1 MTFKEAVNKILSVE
15 QKTELKELFTFNT
28 PTPVIAPENTPVA
41 EPVVMGEAKLVDGT
55 IVKYDT
61 PELVIGSMITVVTPD
76 GEFPAP
82 AGEHTLENGTV
93 VTVDETGK
101 VIEIATKEEETPET
115 PEVVVEAAAPVAMA
129 VTPEEKQAIIDE
141 VMAMFEPRLKAL
153 EDAIL
158 VSQASSSELQSK
170 FSEFGKL
177 LDLPTNEP
185 TKVVENKFQSKLNKI
200 KQFNK

>member
-15 QKTELKELFTFNT
+15 QKTELKDLFNFNT
-28 PTPVIAPENTPVA
+28 TVPVIAPENTPVA
-41 EPVVMGEAKLVDGT
+41 EPVVMGEAKLMDGT
-55 IVKYDT
+55 VVKYDT

-82 AGEHTLENGTV
+82 VGEHTLEDGTV
-93 VTVDETGK
+93 ITVDETGK
-101 VIEIATKEEETPET
+101 VIEIEAKEET
-115 PEVVVEAAAPVAMA
+115 PEVVVEPVAPVVMA
-129 VTPEEKQAIIDE
+129 VTPEEKQAIMDE
-141 VMAMFEPRLKAL
+141 VIAMFEPRLKAL

-158 VSQASSSELQSK
+158 VSQSASSELQNK

-200 KQFNK
+200 NQYNK

>member
-1 MTFKEAVNKILSVE
+1 MTFKEAVNKILSAE
-15 QKTELKELFTFNT
+15 QKAELKGLFTFNT
-28 PTPVIAPENTPVA
+28 PVPVVEPENAPVA
-41 EPVVMGEAKLVDGT
+41 EPVIMGEAKLVDGT

-101 VIEIATKEEETPET
+101 VIEIATKEEETPE
-115 PEVVVEAAAPVAMA
+115 VVVEAAAPVAMA

-141 VMAMFEPRLKAL
+141 VMAIFEPRIKAL

-158 VSQASSSELQSK
+158 VSQAASSELKNK

-185 TKVVENKFQSKLNKI
+185 TKVIENKFQSKLNKI

>member
-1 MTFKEAVNKILSVE
+1 MTFKEAVNKILSNE
-15 QKTELKELFTFNT
+15 QKAELKGLFTFNT
-28 PTPVIAPENTPVA
+28 PIPVIEPENTPVA
-41 EPVVMGEAKLVDGT
+41 EPVAMGEAKLMDGT
-55 IVKYDT
+55 VVKYDT

-82 AGEHTLENGTV
+82 VGEHTLEDGTV
-93 VTVDETGK
+93 ITVDETGK
-101 VIEIATKEEETPET
+101 VIEIATKEEETPE
-115 PEVVVEAAAPVAMA
+115 EVAPVAPVAMA

-141 VMAMFEPRLKAL
+141 VIAMFEPRIKAL

-158 VSQASSSELQSK
+158 VSQSASSELQNK

-185 TKVVENKFQSKLNKI
+185 TKVIESKFQSKLNKI
-200 KQFNK
+200 NQYNK

>member
-15 QKTELKELFTFNT
+15 QKIELKELFTFNT
-28 PTPVIAPENTPVA
+28 PVPVIEPENTPVA
-41 EPVVMGEAKLVDGT
+41 EPVVMGEAKLMDGT
-55 IVKYDT
+55 VVKYDT

-82 AGEHTLENGTV
+82 VGEHTLENGTV
-93 VTVDETGK
+93 ITVDETGK
-101 VIEIATKEEETPET
+101 VIEIEAKEET
-115 PEVVVEAAAPVAMA
+115 PEVVVEPVAPVVMA

-141 VMAMFEPRLKAL
+141 VIAMFEPRIKAL

-158 VSQASSSELQSK
+158 VSQSASIELQNK

-200 KQFNK
+200 NQYNK

>member
-1 MTFKEAVNKILSVE
+1 MTFKEAVNKILSAE
-15 QKTELKELFTFNT
+15 QKAELKGLFTFNT
-28 PTPVIAPENTPVA
+28 PIPVIEPENTPVA
-41 EPVVMGEAKLVDGT
+41 EPVAMGEAKLMDGT
-55 IVKYDT
+55 VVKYDT

-82 AGEHTLENGTV
+82 VGEHTLENGTV
-93 VTVDETGK
+93 ITVDETGK
-101 VIEIATKEEETPET
+101 VIEIEAKEET
-115 PEVVVEAAAPVAMA
+115 PEVVVEASAPVAMA

-141 VMAMFEPRLKAL
+141 VIAMFEPRIKAL

-158 VSQASSSELQSK
+158 VSQSASSELQNK

-177 LDLPTNEP
+177 LYLPTNEP

-200 KQFNK
+200 NQYNK

>member
-28 PTPVIAPENTPVA
+28 PVPVIAPENTPVA

-101 VIEIATKEEETPET
+101 VIEIEVKEETPE
-115 PEVVVEAAAPVAMA
+115 VIVEASAPVAMA
-129 VTPEEKQAIIDE
+129 ITPEEKQAIIDE
-141 VMAMFEPRLKAL
+141 VIAMFEPRLKAL

-158 VSQASSSELQSK
+158 VSQAASSELKNK

-185 TKVVENKFQSKLNKI
+185 TKVVENKFQNKLNKI

>member
-1 MTFKEAVNKILSVE
+1 MTFKEAVNKILSAE
-15 QKTELKELFTFNT
+15 QKAELKGLFTFNT
-28 PTPVIAPENTPVA
+28 PIPVIEPENTPVA
-41 EPVVMGEAKLVDGT
+41 EPVVMGEAKLMDGT
-55 IVKYDT
+55 VVKYDT

-82 AGEHTLENGTV
+82 VGEHTLENGTII
-93 VTVDETGK
+93 TVDETGK
-101 VIEIATKEEETPET
+101 VIEIEAKEET
-115 PEVVVEAAAPVAMA
+115 PEVVVEPIAPVAMA
-129 VTPEEKQAIIDE
+129 VTPEEKQAIMDE
-141 VMAMFEPRLKAL
+141 VIAMFEPRIKAL

-158 VSQASSSELQSK
+158 VSQSASSELQNK

>member
-15 QKTELKELFTFNT
+15 QKIELKELFTFNT
-28 PTPVIAPENTPVA
+28 PVPVIEPENTPVA
-41 EPVVMGEAKLVDGT
+41 EPVAMGEAKLMDGT
-55 IVKYDT
+55 VVKYDT

-82 AGEHTLENGTV
+82 VGEHTLENGTV
-93 VTVDETGK
+93 ITVDETGK
-101 VIEIATKEEETPET
+101 VIEIEAKEET
-115 PEVVVEAAAPVAMA
+115 PEVVVEPVAPVAMA
-129 VTPEEKQAIIDE
+129 VTPEEKQAIMDE
-141 VMAMFEPRLKAL
+141 VIAMFEPRIKAL

-158 VSQASSSELQSK
+158 VSQSASSELQNK

-200 KQFNK
+200 NQYNK

>member
-1 MTFKEAVNKILSVE
+1 MTFKEAVNKILSAE
-15 QKTELKELFTFNT
+15 QKAELKGLFTFNT
-28 PTPVIAPENTPVA
+28 PVPVIEPENTPVA
-41 EPVVMGEAKLVDGT
+41 EPVTMGEAKLMDGT
-55 IVKYDT
+55 VVKYDT

-82 AGEHTLENGTV
+82 VGEHTLENGTV
-93 VTVDETGK
+93 ITVDETGK
-101 VIEIATKEEETPET
+101 VIEIEAKEET
-115 PEVVVEAAAPVAMA
+115 PEVVVEPVAPVAMA

-141 VMAMFEPRLKAL
+141 VIAMFEPRIKAL

-158 VSQASSSELQSK
+158 VSQSASSELQNK

-185 TKVVENKFQSKLNKI
+185 SKVVENKFQSKLNKI
-200 KQFNK
+200 NQYNK

>member
-1 MTFKEAVNKILSVE
+1 MTFKEAVNKILSAE
-15 QKTELKELFTFNT
+15 QKAELKGLFTFNT

-61 PELVIGSMITVVTPD
+61 PELVIGSMLTVVTPD

-101 VIEIATKEEETPET
+101 VIEIATKEEETPE
-115 PEVVVEAAAPVAMA
+115 VVVEASAPVAMT

-141 VMAMFEPRLKAL
+141 VVAMFEPRLKAL

-158 VSQASSSELQSK
+158 VSQAASSELKNK

-185 TKVVENKFQSKLNKI
+185 TKVIENKFQSKLNKI

>member
-28 PTPVIAPENTPVA
+28 PVPVVAPENTPIA
-41 EPVVMGEAKLVDGT
+41 EPVAMGEAKLMDGT

-101 VIEIATKEEETPET
+101 VIEIATKEEETPEA
-115 PEVVVEAAAPVAMA
+115 PEVAPVTPAAMA

-141 VMAMFEPRLKAL
+141 VVAMFEPRIKAL

-158 VSQASSSELQSK
+158 VSQASTSELQSK

>member
-1 MTFKEAVNKILSVE
+1 MTFKEAVNKILSAE
-15 QKTELKELFTFNT
+15 QKAELKGLFTFNT
-28 PTPVIAPENTPVA
+28 PVPVVEPENAPVA

-61 PELVIGSMITVVTPD
+61 PELVIGSMLTVVTPD

-115 PEVVVEAAAPVAMA
+115 PEVAPVTPAAMA

-141 VMAMFEPRLKAL
+141 VVAMFEPRIKAL

-158 VSQASSSELQSK
+158 VSQAASSELKNK

-185 TKVVENKFQSKLNKI
+185 TKVIENKFQSKLNKI

>member
-1 MTFKEAVNKILSVE
+1 MTFKEAVNKILSAE
-15 QKTELKELFTFNT
+15 QKAELKGLFTFNT
-28 PTPVIAPENTPVA
+28 PVPVVEPENAPVA

-101 VIEIATKEEETPET
+101 VIEIATKEEETPE
-115 PEVVVEAAAPVAMA
+115 VVVEAAAPVAMA

-141 VMAMFEPRLKAL
+141 VMAIFEPRIKAL

-158 VSQASSSELQSK
+158 VSQAASSELKNK

-185 TKVVENKFQSKLNKI
+185 TKVIENKFQSKLNKI

>member
-28 PTPVIAPENTPVA
+28 TVPVITPENTPVA

-101 VIEIATKEEETPET
+101 VIEIATKEEETPE
-115 PEVVVEAAAPVAMA
+115 VIVEASAPVAMA

-141 VMAMFEPRLKAL
+141 VIAMFEPRIKAL

-185 TKVVENKFQSKLNKI
+185 TKVVESKFQSKLNKI
-200 KQFNK
+200 NQFNK

>member
-1 MTFKEAVNKILSVE
+1 MTFKEAVNKILSAE
-15 QKTELKELFTFNT
+15 QKAELKGLFTFNT
-28 PTPVIAPENTPVA
+28 PIPVIEPENTPVA
-41 EPVVMGEAKLVDGT
+41 EPVVMGEAKLMDGT
-55 IVKYDT
+55 VVKYDT

-82 AGEHTLENGTV
+82 VGEHTLENGTII
-93 VTVDETGK
+93 TVDETGK
-101 VIEIATKEEETPET
+101 VIEIEAKEET
-115 PEVVVEAAAPVAMA
+115 PEVVVEPIAPVTMA
-129 VTPEEKQAIIDE
+129 VTPEEKQAIMDE
-141 VMAMFEPRLKAL
+141 VIAMFEPRIKAL

-158 VSQASSSELQSK
+158 VSQSASSELQNK

>member
-15 QKTELKELFTFNT
+15 QKIELKELFTFNT
-28 PTPVIAPENTPVA
+28 PVPVIEPENTPVA

-82 AGEHTLENGTV
+82 VGEHTLENGTV

-101 VIEIATKEEETPET
+101 VIEIEVKEEETPE
-115 PEVVVEAAAPVAMA
+115 VIVEPIAPVTMA
-129 VTPEEKQAIIDE
+129 VSPEEKKAIMDE
-141 VMAMFEPRLKAL
+141 VIAMFEPRLKAL

-158 VSQASSSELQSK
+158 VSQAASSELQSK

-185 TKVVENKFQSKLNKI
+185 TKVVESKFQNKLNKI
-200 KQFNK
+200 NQFNK

>member
-15 QKTELKELFTFNT
+15 QKIELKELFTFNT
-28 PTPVIAPENTPVA
+28 PVPVIEPENTPVA
-41 EPVVMGEAKLVDGT
+41 EPVVMGEAKLMDGT
-55 IVKYDT
+55 VVKYDT

-82 AGEHTLENGTV
+82 VGEHTLENGTV
-93 VTVDETGK
+93 ITVDETGK
-101 VIEIATKEEETPET
+101 VIEIEAKEET
-115 PEVVVEAAAPVAMA
+115 PEVVVEPVAPVVMA

-141 VMAMFEPRLKAL
+141 VIAMFEPRIKAL

-158 VSQASSSELQSK
+158 VSQSASSELQNK

-200 KQFNK
+200 NQYNK

>member
-1 MTFKEAVNKILSVE
+1 MTFKEAVNKILSAE
-15 QKTELKELFTFNT
+15 QKAELKGLFTFNT
-28 PTPVIAPENTPVA
+28 PVPVVEPENTPVA

-61 PELVIGSMITVVTPD
+61 PELVIGSMLTVVTPD

-101 VIEIATKEEETPET
+101 VIEIATKEEETPEV
-115 PEVVVEAAAPVAMA
+115 PEVAPVTPAAMA
-129 VTPEEKQAIIDE
+129 ITPEEKQAIMDE
-141 VMAMFEPRLKAL
+141 VMAIFEPRIKAL

-158 VSQASSSELQSK
+158 VSQAASSELKNK

-185 TKVVENKFQSKLNKI
+185 TKVIENKFQNKLNKI

>member
-15 QKTELKELFTFNT
+15 QKIELKELFTFNT
-28 PTPVIAPENTPVA
+28 PVPVIAPENTPVA
-41 EPVVMGEAKLVDGT
+41 EPVVMGEAKLMDGT
-55 IVKYDT
+55 VVKYDT

-82 AGEHTLENGTV
+82 VGEHTLENGTV
-93 VTVDETGK
+93 ITVDETGK
-101 VIEIATKEEETPET
+101 VIEIESKEET
-115 PEVVVEAAAPVAMA
+115 PEVVVEPIAPVVMA
-129 VTPEEKQAIIDE
+129 VTPEEKQAIMDE
-141 VMAMFEPRLKAL
+141 VIAMFEPRIKAL

-158 VSQASSSELQSK
+158 VSQSASSELQNK

-185 TKVVENKFQSKLNKI
+185 TKVIESKFQSKLNKI
-200 KQFNK
+200 NQYNK

>member
-1 MTFKEAVNKILSVE
+1 MTFKEAVNKILSAE
-15 QKTELKELFTFNT
+15 QKAELKGLFTFNT
-28 PTPVIAPENTPVA
+28 PVPVITPENKPVA
-41 EPVVMGEAKLVDGT
+41 EPVSMGEAKLMDGT
-55 IVKYDT
+55 VVKYDT
-61 PELVIGSMITVVTPD
+61 PELVIGSMLTVVTPD

-101 VIEIATKEEETPET
+101 VTEIASPEEETPEAPETAPIT
-115 PEVVVEAAAPVAMA
+115 PAAMA

-141 VMAMFEPRLKAL
+141 VVAMFEPRIKAL

-158 VSQASSSELQSK
+158 VSQASASELQSK

>member
-1 MTFKEAVNKILSVE
+1 MTFKEAVNKILSAE
-15 QKTELKELFTFNT
+15 QKAELKGLFTFNT
-28 PTPVIAPENTPVA
+28 PVPVIEVENTPVA
-41 EPVVMGEAKLVDGT
+41 EPVAMGEAKLMDGT
-55 IVKYDT
+55 VVKYDT

-93 VTVDETGK
+93 ITVDETGK
-101 VIEIATKEEETPET
+101 VIEIEVKEET
-115 PEVVVEAAAPVAMA
+115 PEVVVEASAPVAMA

-141 VMAMFEPRLKAL
+141 VIAMFEPRIKAL

-158 VSQASSSELQSK
+158 VSQSASSELQNK

>member
-15 QKTELKELFTFNT
+15 QKIELKELFTFNT
-28 PTPVIAPENTPVA
+28 PIPVIEPENTPVA
-41 EPVVMGEAKLVDGT
+41 EPVVMGEAKLMDGT
-55 IVKYDT
+55 VVKYDT

-82 AGEHTLENGTV
+82 VGEHTLENGTV
-93 VTVDETGK
+93 ITVDETGK
-101 VIEIATKEEETPET
+101 VIEIESKEET
-115 PEVVVEAAAPVAMA
+115 PEVVVEPIAPVVMA
-129 VTPEEKQAIIDE
+129 VTPEEKQAIMDE
-141 VMAMFEPRLKAL
+141 VIAMFEPRIKAL

-158 VSQASSSELQSK
+158 VSQSASSELQNK

-185 TKVVENKFQSKLNKI
+185 TKVIESKFQSKLNKI
-200 KQFNK
+200 NQYNK

>member
-1 MTFKEAVNKILSVE
+1 MTFKEAVNKILSNE
-15 QKTELKELFTFNT
+15 QKAELKGLFTFNT
-28 PTPVIAPENTPVA
+28 PVPVIEPENTPVA
-41 EPVVMGEAKLVDGT
+41 EPVAMGEAKLMDGT
-55 IVKYDT
+55 VVKYDT

-93 VTVDETGK
+93 ITVDETGK
-101 VIEIATKEEETPET
+101 VIEIEVKEET
-115 PEVVVEAAAPVAMA
+115 PEVVVEPVAPVAMA
-129 VTPEEKQAIIDE
+129 VTPEEKKAIIDE
-141 VMAMFEPRLKAL
+141 VIAMFEPRIKAL

-158 VSQASSSELQSK
+158 VSQSASSELQNK

-185 TKVVENKFQSKLNKI
+185 TRVVENKFQSKLNKI

>member
-15 QKTELKELFTFNT
+15 QKTELKDLFSFNT
-28 PTPVIAPENTPVA
+28 TVPVIAPENTPVA
-41 EPVVMGEAKLVDGT
+41 EPVVMGEAKLMDGT

-82 AGEHTLENGTV
+82 VGEHTLENGTV

-101 VIEIATKEEETPET
+101 VIEIEVKEEETPE
-115 PEVVVEAAAPVAMA
+115 VIVEPVAPVAMA
-129 VTPEEKQAIIDE
+129 VTPEEKQAIMDE
-141 VMAMFEPRLKAL
+141 VIAMFEPRIKAL

-158 VSQASSSELQSK
+158 VSQASTSELQSK

-185 TKVVENKFQSKLNKI
+185 TKVVESKFQSKLNKI
-200 KQFNK
+200 NQFNK

>member
-28 PTPVIAPENTPVA
+28 PVPVIAPENTPVA

-101 VIEIATKEEETPET
+101 VIEIATKEEEAPEE
-115 PEVVVEAAAPVAMA
+115 EVAPVAPVAMA
-129 VTPEEKQAIIDE
+129 VTPEEKQAIMDE
-141 VMAMFEPRLKAL
+141 VIAMFEPRLKAL

-158 VSQASSSELQSK
+158 VSQAASSELQGK

-185 TKVVENKFQSKLNKI
+185 TKVVDSKFQSKLNKI

>member
-15 QKTELKELFTFNT
+15 QKIELKELFTFNT
-28 PTPVIAPENTPVA
+28 PVPVIEPENTPVA
-41 EPVVMGEAKLVDGT
+41 EPVAMGEAKLMDGT
-55 IVKYDT
+55 VVKYDT

-82 AGEHTLENGTV
+82 VGEHTLEDGTV
-93 VTVDETGK
+93 ITVDETGK
-101 VIEIATKEEETPET
+101 VIEIEAKEET
-115 PEVVVEAAAPVAMA
+115 PEVVVEPVAPVAMA

-141 VMAMFEPRLKAL
+141 VIAMFEPRIKAL

-158 VSQASSSELQSK
+158 VSQSASSELQNK

-200 KQFNK
+200 NQYNK

>member
-15 QKTELKELFTFNT
+15 QKIELKELFSFNT
-28 PTPVIAPENTPVA
+28 PVPVIAPENTPVA
-41 EPVVMGEAKLVDGT
+41 EPVVMGEAKLMDGT
-55 IVKYDT
+55 VVKYDT

-82 AGEHTLENGTV
+82 VGEHTLENGTV
-93 VTVDETGK
+93 ITVDETGK
-101 VIEIATKEEETPET
+101 VIEIEVKEEET
-115 PEVVVEAAAPVAMA
+115 PEVVVEASAPVTMSIS
-129 VTPEEKQAIIDE
+129 PEEKQAIMDE
-141 VMAMFEPRLKAL
+141 VIAMFEPRIKAL

-158 VSQASSSELQSK
+158 VSQASASELQSK

-200 KQFNK
+200 NQFNK

>member
-1 MTFKEAVNKILSVE
+1 MTFKEAVNKILSAE
-15 QKTELKELFTFNT
+15 QKAELKGLFTFNT
-28 PTPVIAPENTPVA
+28 PTPVVAPENTPVA

-101 VIEIATKEEETPET
+101 VIEIATKEEETPE
-115 PEVVVEAAAPVAMA
+115 VVVEAAAPVSMA

-141 VMAMFEPRLKAL
+141 VMAIFEPRIKAL

-158 VSQASSSELQSK
+158 VNQAASSELKNK

-185 TKVVENKFQSKLNKI
+185 TKVIENKFQSKLNKI

>member
-28 PTPVIAPENTPVA
+28 PVPVVAPENTPVA

-82 AGEHTLENGTV
+82 VGEHTLENGTV

-101 VIEIATKEEETPET
+101 VIEIEVKEETPE
-115 PEVVVEAAAPVAMA
+115 VIVEPVAPVAMA
-129 VTPEEKQAIIDE
+129 VTPEEKQAIMDE
-141 VMAMFEPRLKAL
+141 VIAMFEPRIKAL

-158 VSQASSSELQSK
+158 VSQASTTELQSK

-185 TKVVENKFQSKLNKI
+185 TKVVDSKFQSKLNKI

>member
-1 MTFKEAVNKILSVE
+1 MTFKEAVNKILSAE
-15 QKTELKELFTFNT
+15 QKAELKGLFTFNT
-28 PTPVIAPENTPVA
+28 PVPVIEPENTPVA
-41 EPVVMGEAKLVDGT
+41 EPVTMGEAKLMDGT
-55 IVKYDT
+55 VVKYDT

-82 AGEHTLENGTV
+82 VGEHTLENGTV
-93 VTVDETGK
+93 ITVDETGK
-101 VIEIATKEEETPET
+101 VIEIEAKEET
-115 PEVVVEAAAPVAMA
+115 PEVVVEPVAPVTMA
-129 VTPEEKQAIIDE
+129 VTPEEKQAIMDE
-141 VMAMFEPRLKAL
+141 VIAMFEPRIKAL

-158 VSQASSSELQSK
+158 VSQSASSELQNK

>member
-1 MTFKEAVNKILSVE
+1 MTFKEAVNKILSAE
-15 QKTELKELFTFNT
+15 QKAELKGLFTFNT
-28 PTPVIAPENTPVA
+28 PVPVVEPENTPVA

-101 VIEIATKEEETPET
+101 VIEIEVKEET
-115 PEVVVEAAAPVAMA
+115 PEVVVEPVAPVAMA
-129 VTPEEKQAIIDE
+129 ITPEEKKAIIDE
-141 VMAMFEPRLKAL
+141 VVAMFEPRLKAL

-158 VSQASSSELQSK
+158 VSQASSSELKNK

-185 TKVVENKFQSKLNKI
+185 TKVIENKFQSKLNKI

>member
-1 MTFKEAVNKILSVE
+1 MTFKEAVNKVLSSE
-15 QKTELKELFTFNT
+15 QKAELKSLFTFNT
-28 PTPVIAPENTPVA
+28 PVPVVEPENTPIA
-41 EPVVMGEAKLVDGT
+41 EPVAMGEAKLVDGT
-55 IVKYDT
+55 LVKYDT

-93 VTVDETGK
+93 ITVDETGK
-101 VIEIATKEEETPET
+101 VTEIATKEEETPE
-115 PEVVVEAAAPVAMA
+115 VVVEANTPVTMA

-141 VMAMFEPRLKAL
+141 VVAMFEPRIKAL

-158 VSQASSSELQSK
+158 ASQSMSSELKNK

-177 LDLPTNEP
+177 LDLPTAEP
-185 TKVVENKFQSKLNKI
+185 VKTENKFSIKLNKI

>member
-28 PTPVIAPENTPVA
+28 PVPVIAPENTPVA

-82 AGEHTLENGTV
+82 VGEHTLENGTV

-101 VIEIATKEEETPET
+101 VIEIEVKEEETPE
-115 PEVVVEAAAPVAMA
+115 VIVEPVAPVAMA
-129 VTPEEKQAIIDE
+129 VSPEEKKAIMDE
-141 VMAMFEPRLKAL
+141 VIAMFEPRIKAL
-153 EDAIL
+153 EDALL
-158 VSQASSSELQSK
+158 VSQAASSELQSK

-185 TKVVENKFQSKLNKI
+185 TKVVDSKFQSKLNKI

>member
-1 MTFKEAVNKILSVE
+1 MTFKEAVNKILSAE
-15 QKTELKELFTFNT
+15 QKAELKGLFTFNT
-28 PTPVIAPENTPVA
+28 PIPVIEPENTPVA
-41 EPVVMGEAKLVDGT
+41 EPVAMGEAKLMDGT
-55 IVKYDT
+55 VVKYDT

-82 AGEHTLENGTV
+82 VGEHTLENGTII
-93 VTVDETGK
+93 TVDETGK
-101 VIEIATKEEETPET
+101 VIEIEAKEET
-115 PEVVVEAAAPVAMA
+115 PEVVVEPVAPVAMA
-129 VTPEEKQAIIDE
+129 VTPEEKQAIMDE
-141 VMAMFEPRLKAL
+141 VIAMFEPRIKAL

-158 VSQASSSELQSK
+158 VSQSASSELQNK

>member
-1 MTFKEAVNKILSVE
+1 MTFKEAVNKILSAE
-15 QKTELKELFTFNT
+15 QKAELKGLFTFNT
-28 PTPVIAPENTPVA
+28 PVPVVEPENAPVA
-41 EPVVMGEAKLVDGT
+41 EPVIMGEAKLVDGT

-101 VIEIATKEEETPET
+101 VIEIATKEEETPE
-115 PEVVVEAAAPVAMA
+115 VVVEAAAPVAMA

-141 VMAMFEPRLKAL
+141 VVAMFEPRLKAL

-158 VSQASSSELQSK
+158 VSQAASSELKNK

-185 TKVVENKFQSKLNKI
+185 TKVIENKFQSKLNKI

>member
-1 MTFKEAVNKILSVE
+1 MTFKEAVNKILSAE
-15 QKTELKELFTFNT
+15 QKAELKGLFTFNT
-28 PTPVIAPENTPVA
+28 PIPVIAPENTPVA
-41 EPVVMGEAKLVDGT
+41 EPVAMGEAKLMDGT
-55 IVKYDT
+55 VVKYDT

-82 AGEHTLENGTV
+82 VGEHTLENGTV
-93 VTVDETGK
+93 ITVDETGK
-101 VIEIATKEEETPET
+101 VIEIEAKEET
-115 PEVVVEAAAPVAMA
+115 PEVVVEPIAPVVMA
-129 VTPEEKQAIIDE
+129 VTPEEKQAIMDE
-141 VMAMFEPRLKAL
+141 VIAMFEPRIKAL

-158 VSQASSSELQSK
+158 VSQSASSELQNK

>member
-1 MTFKEAVNKILSVE
+1 MTFKEAVNKILSAE
-15 QKTELKELFTFNT
+15 QKAELKGLFTFNT
-28 PTPVIAPENTPVA
+28 PTPVVEPENTPVA

-101 VIEIATKEEETPET
+101 VIEIATKEEETPE
-115 PEVVVEAAAPVAMA
+115 VVVEASAPVAMA

-141 VMAMFEPRLKAL
+141 VMAIFEPRIKAL

-158 VSQASSSELQSK
+158 VSQAASSELKNK

-185 TKVVENKFQSKLNKI
+185 TKVIENKFQSKLNKI

>member
-1 MTFKEAVNKILSVE
+1 MTFKEAVNKILSNE
-15 QKTELKELFTFNT
+15 QKAELKGLFTFNT
-28 PTPVIAPENTPVA
+28 PIPVIEPENTPVA
-41 EPVVMGEAKLVDGT
+41 EPVAMGEAKLMDGT
-55 IVKYDT
+55 VVKYDT

-82 AGEHTLENGTV
+82 VGEHTLEDGTV
-93 VTVDETGK
+93 ITVDETGK
-101 VIEIATKEEETPET
+101 VIEIEAKEET
-115 PEVVVEAAAPVAMA
+115 PEVVVEPIAPVAMA
-129 VTPEEKQAIIDE
+129 VTPEEKQAIMDE
-141 VMAMFEPRLKAL
+141 VIAMFEPRIKAL

-158 VSQASSSELQSK
+158 VSQSASSELQNK